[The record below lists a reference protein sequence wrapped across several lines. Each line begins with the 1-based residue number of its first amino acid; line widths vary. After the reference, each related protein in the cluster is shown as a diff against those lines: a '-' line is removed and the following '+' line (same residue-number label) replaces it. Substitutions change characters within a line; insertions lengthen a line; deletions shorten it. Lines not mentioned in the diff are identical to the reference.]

1 VLQEVTRGLG
11 SSRGQSAYRNLSWD
25 TTSTST
31 RRNLQHLASAQF
43 SHPAEAG
50 RRTQA
55 MFPTARFVMVTRH
68 PLAVSLSH
76 KRWPCCGTMAL
87 GELVN
92 HWITQHRL
100 MLQVGLASG

>member
-1 VLQEVTRGLG
+1 
-11 SSRGQSAYRNLSWD
+11 
-25 TTSTST
+25 
-31 RRNLQHLASAQF
+31 
-43 SHPAEAG
+43 
-50 RRTQA
+50 